1 MAETIGKITNIKV
14 ASFLPGSVNSFD
26 VGAITLKETSTGT
39 SWLFYVWNSRDD
51 DVPLHR
57 VLQSQRLALVREA
70 AFRSLIVHAFHDND
84 SQILTEIT
92 VDIP

>member
-1 MAETIGKITNIKV
+1 MAETIGKITNVKV

-39 SWLFYVWNSRDD
+39 SWLFYVWNTRDD
-51 DVPLHR
+51 APALQR
-57 VLQSQRLALVREA
+57 VLNSQRLSLVREA
-70 AFRSLIVHAFHDND
+70 AFRSLVVHAFHDND

>member
-1 MAETIGKITNIKV
+1 
-14 ASFLPGSVNSFD
+14 
-26 VGAITLKETSTGT
+26 
-39 SWLFYVWNSRDD
+39 
-51 DVPLHR
+51 

-84 SQILTEIT
+84 SQLLTELS

>member
-14 ASFLPGSVNSFD
+14 ASFLTDTVNSFD

-51 DVPLHR
+51 DVAVHR

-70 AFRSLIVHAFHDND
+70 AFRSLTVHAFHDND
-84 SQILTEIT
+84 SQLLSELT

>member
-14 ASFLPGSVNSFD
+14 ASFLTGTVNSFD

-51 DVPLHR
+51 DVAVHR

-70 AFRSLIVHAFHDND
+70 AFRSLTVHAFHDND
-84 SQILTEIT
+84 SQLLSELT

>member
-14 ASFLPGSVNSFD
+14 GDFLPGSPNAFD

-39 SWLFYVWNSRDD
+39 SWMFYIWNSKSNE
-51 DVPLHR
+51 VAFKR
-57 VLQSQRLALVREA
+57 VLQSQRLALCREA
-70 AFRSLIVHAFHDND
+70 AFRGLTVHAFHETD
-84 SQILTEIT
+84 SQLLTEIT

>member
-1 MAETIGKITNIKV
+1 MAETIGKITNVKV

-51 DVPLHR
+51 DGRCSVYSIASGWPWCER
-57 VLQSQRLALVREA
+57 RRFAV
-70 AFRSLIVHAFHDND
+70 
-84 SQILTEIT
+84 
-92 VDIP
+92 

>member
-14 ASFLPGSVNSFD
+14 ASFLPGTVNSFD

-70 AFRSLIVHAFHDND
+70 GVRSLIVHAFHDND
-84 SQILTEIT
+84 SQLLTEIT